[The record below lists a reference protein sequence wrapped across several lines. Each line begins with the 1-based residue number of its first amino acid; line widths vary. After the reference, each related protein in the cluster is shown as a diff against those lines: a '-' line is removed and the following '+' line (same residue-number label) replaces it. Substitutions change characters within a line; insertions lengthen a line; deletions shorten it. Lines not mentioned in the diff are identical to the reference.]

1 MKTEWK
7 RIGRSG
13 PTIDGRNIEA
23 VALTQAAASY
33 DPELYTAMIWPE
45 HFRWYTLGK
54 IAALRSEANSEGGV
68 DLFAKIE
75 PNQYYQDAVKYG
87 QKLFTSM
94 ELLPNF
100 RNTDATYLTGCAA
113 TDSPASA
120 ATSEMRF
127 SASNKVNG
135 IAREGALG
143 QEPALLLSAHT
154 EFTTHQFTDDQTTE
168 QDDTAP
174 SWFTKLFKSN
184 TEDDMSKEAL
194 KELQEQFTALTEQ
207 FNALG
212 KKETPAAKKDDDA
225 KTDDYAAVI
234 ASVKQLEERFASFED
249 KKGGDKE
256 DEATLQLTAMQTA
269 LDDLTGKFNAAL
281 KETGGTKAGEET
293 GGEDFTGCV

>member
-23 VALTQAAASY
+23 EALTQAAQSY
-33 DPELYTAMIWPE
+33 DPALYTALIWPE
-45 HFRWYTLGK
+45 HFRWYNLGK
-54 IAALRSEANSEGGV
+54 IVELRSAANDEGGV

-100 RNTDATYLTGCAA
+100 RDTNAHYLTGCAA

-135 IAREGALG
+135 VAREGALG
-143 QEPALLLSAHT
+143 EEKALLLSQHI
-154 EFTTHQFTDDQTTE
+154 EFTSHQFEGDS

-184 TEDDMSKEAL
+184 TEDDMSKEAIEAL
-194 KELQEQFTALTEQ
+194 QTELAALSEQFK
-207 FNALG
+207 ALG
-212 KKETPAAKKDDDA
+212 KKEDPAADKADDKTDDFAALTASIKALDDRFTAVESKKDDD
-225 KTDDYAAVI
+225 
-234 ASVKQLEERFASFED
+234 
-249 KKGGDKE
+249 KE
-256 DEATLQLTAMQTA
+256 GEATLQLTAMQTA

-281 KETGGTKAGEET
+281 EETGGTPAGEDT
-293 GGEDFTGCV
+293 GGEDMRKYI